1 LLQDYFDEF
10 FKGSSASDKGTLCH
24 LKNIFNYR
32 QVKSDI
38 SDNFNHACEPMCVA
52 TDGYIY
58 LLTMQLLGTTEE
70 NERPT
75 SAPEGV
81 ENSTFDTKALYLNE
95 VSTMVVD
102 KLWHYL
108 DTACKTSHLQEHY
121 RPLLQYIA
129 GDTIRPHII

>member
-1 LLQDYFDEF
+1 MVIAPCVEEGPTS
-10 FKGSSASDKGTLCH
+10 KTPGSSASDKGTLCH

-81 ENSTFDTKALYLNE
+81 ENQLFG
-95 VSTMVVD
+95 
-102 KLWHYL
+102 KLL
-108 DTACKTSHLQEHY
+108 KSRPTQE
-121 RPLLQYIA
+121 
-129 GDTIRPHII
+129 